1 MREEKAINLVQYSA
15 QPHCQNKY
23 HLSPSMIC
31 LREPRRMALSTLYTT
46 CNVECFADDSSFLMD
61 QKCAH
66 ADGIHRPM
74 KPWITSSA
82 WKQAS
87 KWYPAECLGAFSDHL
102 AAKPIVVGYTHMRG

>member
-15 QPHCQNKY
+15 QPHSPNKY

-31 LREPRRMALSTLYTT
+31 LREPRRMALSTPCTT
-46 CNVECFADDSSFLMD
+46 CEGEWFADDSSFLMD

-66 ADGIHRPM
+66 ADGIHQSM

-82 WKQAS
+82 
-87 KWYPAECLGAFSDHL
+87 
-102 AAKPIVVGYTHMRG
+102 